1 MSNDKK
7 VENNFKFG
15 VYLGKEKIYERIF
28 SADIY
33 NPVVRYSVDIRD
45 KIPSIIANL
54 QAVLSMPSEDLNF
67 ELALKDLDGY
77 LLEYGFNTKE
87 YYKHICKINRMHP
100 IKLFVPKQN
109 KIDPSLPKA
118 KYQGRGTEFKFGVY
132 INANPIVERNYYVE
146 NYNPESR
153 FSNEFYDLLNQ
164 IVDYLIS
171 YLGKSDRNH
180 MWNDY
185 DLIRI
190 YGFISIQQVRELSKE
205 RREELL
211 NRKSDLAFV
220 EKVRLDYNKNSDYLA

>member
-67 ELALKDLDGY
+67 ELALKDMEGY

-87 YYKHICKINRMHP
+87 YYKHICSINRMH
-100 IKLFVPKQN
+100 
-109 KIDPSLPKA
+109 
-118 KYQGRGTEFKFGVY
+118 
-132 INANPIVERNYYVE
+132 
-146 NYNPESR
+146 
-153 FSNEFYDLLNQ
+153 
-164 IVDYLIS
+164 
-171 YLGKSDRNH
+171 
-180 MWNDY
+180 
-185 DLIRI
+185 
-190 YGFISIQQVRELSKE
+190 
-205 RREELL
+205 
-211 NRKSDLAFV
+211 
-220 EKVRLDYNKNSDYLA
+220 